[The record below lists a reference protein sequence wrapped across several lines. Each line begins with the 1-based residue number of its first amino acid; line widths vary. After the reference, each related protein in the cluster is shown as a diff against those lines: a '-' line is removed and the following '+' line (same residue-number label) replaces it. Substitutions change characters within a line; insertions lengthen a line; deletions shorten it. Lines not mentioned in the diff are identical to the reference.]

1 VLAVHPAPA
10 GAPPIPRRVLWFLVA
25 EAVSAI
31 GSWATAVVVWGY
43 AAYKYDATAADI
55 ALFGVAFTIP
65 GVLLGPVSGTVI
77 DRIGTKQT
85 LALAKVLG
93 VGASLSLL
101 LADDFRTLALLC
113 ALNGVAGAFSL
124 PALQAMPPRIVD
136 SANLARTNALVSL
149 TDELAIIV
157 GPALAGVSIGLVGFK
172 GAFVIDALTYA
183 LGLLVLPMVHLHAP
197 VTDVGHASDPASA
210 SASASADED
219 EDPPVRFRD
228 TFDGWGL
235 VFRTPVLRRVV
246 ACTGT
251 VHLLYGAAL
260 LAEPLYVRDTL
271 ERSEGVFAALQT
283 VFGIFLVAGGLLAAR
298 VGERMATFRWV
309 AVGVGAS
316 GVMAIVYLGT
326 PFTAVAFGGVA
337 LWGVAT
343 ALISGPSRT
352 VLQRATPGR
361 AHGRVL
367 SADFVTANLAEMIG
381 VGIAGAAVGA
391 VGVPPTI
398 IVLGL
403 FVATVA
409 AVLIRADSRD
419 RAAVPAAA
427 SPPTSAP
434 EPVAP

>member
-1 VLAVHPAPA
+1 VV
-10 GAPPIPRRVLWFLVA
+10 GFLVA

-31 GSWATAVVVWGY
+31 GSWATAVVIWGY
-43 AAYKYDATAADI
+43 AAYKYDATAGDI
-55 ALFGVAFTIP
+55 ALFGIAFTVP
-65 GVLLGPVSGTVI
+65 GVLFGPVAGTVV
-77 DRIGTKQT
+77 DRIGTRAT

-93 VGASLSLL
+93 IIAALSLL

-113 ALNGVAGAFSL
+113 TLHGIAGAFSM
-124 PALQAMPPRIVD
+124 PALQAMPPRLVD

-172 GAFVIDALTYA
+172 GAFVIDAITYA
-183 LGLLVLPMVHLHAP
+183 LGLLVLPLVQLHPP
-197 VTDVGHASDPASA
+197 VTD
-210 SASASADED
+210 ADHPVED
-219 EDPPVRFRD
+219 GDEPPVRLRD
-228 TFDGWGL
+228 AFDGWGL
-235 VFRTPVLRRVV
+235 VRRTPMLRRVV
-246 ACTGT
+246 TCTGA

-283 VFGIFLVAGGLLAAR
+283 VFGIFLVAGGLVAAR
-298 VGERMATFRWV
+298 IGERMASFRWV

-316 GVMAIVYLGT
+316 GLTAIVYLGT
-326 PFTAVAFGGVA
+326 PILGVAFLGVA

-367 SADFVTANLAEMIG
+367 SADFVTANFAELVGVALAG
-381 VGIAGAAVGA
+381 LAVSA

-398 IVLGL
+398 MLLGL
-403 FVATVA
+403 GVFVVAVLLIQADHRDA
-409 AVLIRADSRD
+409 AVT
-419 RAAVPAAA
+419 PA
-427 SPPTSAP
+427 PPP
-434 EPVAP
+434 PRP

>member
-1 VLAVHPAPA
+1 VATVHPAAA
-10 GAPPIPRRVLWFLVA
+10 GAPPIPRRVLGFLVA

-31 GSWATAVVVWGY
+31 GSWATAVVIWGY
-43 AAYKYDATAADI
+43 AAYKYDASAADI
-55 ALFGVAFTIP
+55 ALFGIAFTIP
-65 GVLLGPVSGTVI
+65 GVLFGPVSGTVI
-77 DRIGTKQT
+77 DRIGTKPT

-93 VGASLSLL
+93 IGASLSLV
-101 LADDFRTLALLC
+101 LADDFRTLGLLSALV
-113 ALNGVAGAFSL
+113 GIAGAFSL
-124 PALQAMPPRIVD
+124 PALQAMPPRVVD

-183 LGLLVLPMVHLHAP
+183 LGLLVLPMVHLHPP
-197 VTDVGHASDPASA
+197 VTDAEHEAPA
-210 SASASADED
+210 DGGED
-219 EDPPVRFRD
+219 APVRFRD
-228 TFDGWGL
+228 TFDGWRL
-235 VFRTPVLRRVV
+235 VFATPMLRRIV
-246 ACTGT
+246 ACTGS

-298 VGERMATFRWV
+298 VGDRMASFRWV
-309 AVGVGAS
+309 AVGVAAS
-316 GVMAIVYLGT
+316 GVTAIIYLGT
-326 PFTAVAFGGVA
+326 PFVAVAFGGVA

-381 VGIAGAAVGA
+381 VALGGLAVGA
-391 VGVPPTI
+391 VGVPPTF

-403 FVATVA
+403 GVFVVATL
-409 AVLIRADSRD
+409 LIRADSRD
-419 RAAVPAAA
+419 TTEVPPAPAMAAA
-427 SPPTSAP
+427 EPAP
-434 EPVAP
+434 VG